1 MLSGCLLTIGVRPC
15 AWNLHRAPIEVLYD
29 ELVLAGLEHLEL
41 LVEERMMATD
51 DLHPLRSVSKDIL
64 SV

>member
-1 MLSGCLLTIGVRPC
+1 V
-15 AWNLHRAPIEVLYD
+15 LHD

-41 LVEERMMATD
+41 LVDERMMGTD
-51 DLHPLRSVSKDIL
+51 DLHPLRRVSKNIL